1 MIIARC
7 KMCGGQLEL
16 TEGMSVIECEY
27 CGSRQTVPNADND
40 KKMTLF
46 ARADRLRSSC
56 EFDKAFGIYES
67 IVTEYPEEAEAYWGL
82 ILCKYGIEY
91 VDDAATGKKV
101 PTCHRSSYKSIFE
114 DDDLEQALENADVL
128 AREVYR
134 NEAKEIE
141 ELRKGIIE
149 VSGKE
154 EPYDVFI
161 CYKEAD
167 ENGERTVDSVLA
179 QEAYE
184 VLVEKGYRVFF
195 SRITLEDKLGQE
207 YEPYIFAAL
216 NSSKVMLAFGTSYEH
231 YNAVWVKNEWSR
243 FLSMMAEG
251 QKKTLIPCYKGID
264 AYDIPKEFSHLQAQ
278 DIGKVGAFQ
287 DLVRGIEKIIPRK
300 KENEKSK
307 IVYQEEVNIE
317 NLFKRAKMALENYEW
332 RSAREFYDQVLD
344 ENVEE
349 SRAYLGLFMVE
360 KRIITEDRI
369 PFLPEGYSE
378 NKNYKLAYQYG
389 NADMKKKLDGYHS
402 QMIFHNI
409 SKKRKSAV
417 SVKEVIKQKERLQ
430 QLFGKVGLD
439 DAVINE
445 ELTQCENKIQ
455 EIEENERNMKY
466 QNACTVLKQ
475 AETISDVE
483 EAELLFFPITDYRDV
498 RGKLVECREKKEKI
512 YYDSADRILKDP
524 VSLEH
529 VREAWGY
536 LENISEYMDA
546 KNLRLLCKEKEQMF
560 HHYKLLR
567 LFPKIKDQS
576 EGKNRQEELNQIE
589 EKGIFKFGREQDYD
603 GIQQIGELK
612 HQIAVLAEIKGNK
625 DIYKYEDN
633 AFYIR
638 MGISFICVIPALY
651 LHWLNVFRHTI
662 LGFEGYMTL
671 GACDFIMAAL
681 LWFSAVFFS
690 KALDK
695 SFNIKVHIVL
705 KVAFMII
712 AMMVF
717 DKFYPMNA
725 LVWERVGLI
734 LLILMWGQ
742 KIICKIHQIAVNCKG
757 KSLKK
762 QMDVLYDEVEVR
774 LKAEYQLL
782 LKYPNIGNF
791 KIKVIKSF
799 QKDIDDLRV

>member
-307 IVYQEEVNIE
+307 IVYQHGVNIQNILKRGEIAIEDHEWGNAQKFYDKVLDVDSE
-317 NLFKRAKMALENYEW
+317 NSDAYFGLWMVKFQLDVSNMQERCWHLIREEKKPIYDDSMFKRAYRSGDKERQEKLDDLKKTTEYRLAKEALQCAENIEDTKK
-332 RSAREFYDQVLD
+332 A
-344 ENVEE
+344 
-349 SRAYLGLFMVE
+349 
-360 KRIITEDRI
+360 KRIFSNLGSYKDSLEQVEVCKRKII
-369 PFLPEGYSE
+369 GYQRE
-378 NKNYKLAYQYG
+378 IEERKER
-389 NADMKKKLDGYHS
+389 KKKLEKN
-402 QMIFHNI
+402 F
-409 SKKRKSAV
+409 
-417 SVKEVIKQKERLQ
+417 KE
-430 QLFGKVGLD
+430 
-439 DAVINE
+439 
-445 ELTQCENKIQ
+445 
-455 EIEENERNMKY
+455 EIEEFRKNFSMTGKCQEYLKRKQKYEEKKKIVQFRGILQPYHISLFALFLYIMHLCSGNTVSEICADQKY
-466 QNACTVLKQ
+466 QFMILVVLVCFSVTRVLALWLDQ
-475 AETISDVE
+475 YISDRTTSSLVDGLIIFFITLGPPVTGIIAGYTCSRWITDGILPETILQHEQGMKIATIVIAVIFLVKLIVVKKYENIADTEAFLLKDIREGCINDVKNSYMKICNKYKAQGIQEDQVDGTLEEIINCINSDYGIFSLPHAYTRIEIEMLICEVIY
-483 EAELLFFPITDYRDV
+483 AVVIIIGTGIITYVLLNWFSITI
-498 RGKLVECREKKEKI
+498 EKVYYAYI
-512 YYDSADRILKDP
+512 WILAIGGGIASFLSICYYD
-524 VSLEH
+524 E
-529 VREAWGY
+529 
-536 LENISEYMDA
+536 
-546 KNLRLLCKEKEQMF
+546 C
-560 HHYKLLR
+560 
-567 LFPKIKDQS
+567 
-576 EGKNRQEELNQIE
+576 
-589 EKGIFKFGREQDYD
+589 
-603 GIQQIGELK
+603 
-612 HQIAVLAEIKGNK
+612 
-625 DIYKYEDN
+625 
-633 AFYIR
+633 
-638 MGISFICVIPALY
+638 
-651 LHWLNVFRHTI
+651 
-662 LGFEGYMTL
+662 
-671 GACDFIMAAL
+671 
-681 LWFSAVFFS
+681 
-690 KALDK
+690 
-695 SFNIKVHIVL
+695 
-705 KVAFMII
+705 
-712 AMMVF
+712 
-717 DKFYPMNA
+717 
-725 LVWERVGLI
+725 
-734 LLILMWGQ
+734 
-742 KIICKIHQIAVNCKG
+742 
-757 KSLKK
+757 
-762 QMDVLYDEVEVR
+762 
-774 LKAEYQLL
+774 
-782 LKYPNIGNF
+782 
-791 KIKVIKSF
+791 
-799 QKDIDDLRV
+799 